1 MTDRWAGVGRRVAA
15 ALVLAASLA
24 VAVAVPSAAQSAAQS
39 VADSLPAECAAL
51 VGGRFSVIHCA
62 PDARLARSY
71 LEAAQRNDSFPGLPR
86 PTAAVSILVA
96 PDAETFRAWVGDQA
110 PEWGAAVAFPARQRI
125 VMQGRYG
132 AAADGDPMVTLRHE
146 LAHLALHEA
155 LGPSAPRW
163 FDEGYASYAA
173 GEWGRDEVLVTSFGL
188 VWRGIPTLAGLD
200 SGFYEGAERA
210 QRSYALAHRAVA
222 ELAGLDPERGLSLL
236 FGHWEREGTFERAL
250 RRAHGMSSADFEQ
263 YWKRRVRR
271 QFGVL
276 ALAADLTVLTLVLTV
291 LLGPM
296 WWQRRQKLRR
306 RLEHMRE
313 EDRRRDEAE
322 RASALAALLGEGE
335 GPDDRRIKG

>member
-1 MTDRWAGVGRRVAA
+1 MAAWRAAIVAA
-15 ALVLAASLA
+15 LLTAATTVTTA
-24 VAVAVPSAAQSAAQS
+24 SAQARS
-39 VADSLPAECAAL
+39 VADSLPADAAVL
-51 VGGRFSVIHCA
+51 ATGRFAVLHFA
-62 PDARLARSY
+62 QDARLAQSY
-71 LEAAQRNDSFPGLPR
+71 LEAAQRSDSFPGLPR
-86 PTAAVSILVA
+86 PRAEVLILVA
-96 PDAETFRAWVGDQA
+96 PDAETFRAWAGSQA
-110 PEWGAAVAFPARQRI
+110 PEWGAAIAFPAQQRI

-155 LGPSAPRW
+155 LGPSPPRW

-173 GEWGRDEVLVTSFGL
+173 GEWGRDEVLVTSVGL

-200 SGFYEGAERA
+200 SGFFAGSERA

-222 ELAGLDPERGLSLL
+222 ELAGLDPERGLGLL
-236 FGHWEREGTFERAL
+236 FSHWGREGTFERAL

-276 ALAADLTVLTLVLTV
+276 ALAADLTALTLVLTV

-306 RLEHMRE
+306 RLEQMRE
-313 EDRRRDEAE
+313 DDRRRDEAE
-322 RASALAALLGEGE
+322 RASALAALLGEPEGE
-335 GPDDRRIKG
+335 NDGRIKG

>member
-1 MTDRWAGVGRRVAA
+1 MVAA
-15 ALVLAASLA
+15 FLAALLLGGA
-24 VAVAVPSAAQSAAQS
+24 VQDP
-39 VADSLPAECAAL
+39 LPADAAVL
-51 VGGRFSVIHCA
+51 VSGRFSVVHFA
-62 PDARLARSY
+62 RDARLAQSY
-71 LEAAQRNDSFPGLPR
+71 LDAARSRDTFPGLPR
-86 PTAAVSILVA
+86 PTAPVLILVA
-96 PDAETFRAWVGDQA
+96 PDAETFRAWVGSGA
-110 PEWGAAVAFPARQRI
+110 PEWGAAIAFPALQRI

-132 AAADGDPMVTLRHE
+132 AAADGDPLVTLRHE
-146 LAHLALHEA
+146 LAHLALHEV
-155 LGPSAPRW
+155 LGPSPPRW

-222 ELAGLDPERGLSLL
+222 ELAGLDPARGLGLL

-250 RRAHGMSSADFEQ
+250 RRAHGMSSADFEE

-276 ALAADLTVLTLVLTV
+276 ALAADLTALTLVLTV

-306 RLEHMRE
+306 RLEQMRE
-313 EDRRRDEAE
+313 DDRRRDDAE
-322 RASALAALLGEGE
+322 RASALAALLGESE
-335 GPDDRRIKG
+335 GDNNGRIKG

>member
-1 MTDRWAGVGRRVAA
+1 MNVRRAGVGRLVAA
-15 ALVLAASLA
+15 ALVLAASLWGA
-24 VAVAVPSAAQSAAQS
+24 EPSAAQS
-39 VADSLPAECAAL
+39 VADSLPADCAAL
-51 VGGRFSVIHCA
+51 VGGRFSVIHCGA
-62 PDARLARSY
+62 DARLARSY

-86 PTAAVSILVA
+86 PTASVSILVA
-96 PDAETFRAWVGDQA
+96 PDAETFRAWAGASA

-125 VMQGRYG
+125 VLQGRYG

-155 LGPSAPRW
+155 LGPSPPRW

-173 GEWGRDEVLVTSFGL
+173 REWGRDEVLVTSFGL

-222 ELAGLDPERGLSLL
+222 ELAGLDPTRGLGLL
-236 FGHWEREGTFERAL
+236 FGHWQREGTFERAL
-250 RRAHGMSSADFEQ
+250 RRAHGMSSEDFEQ

-276 ALAADLTVLTLVLTV
+276 ALAADLTVLSLILTV
-291 LLGPM
+291 FLGPL

-306 RLEHMRE
+306 RLERMRE
-313 EDRRRDEAE
+313 DERRRDEAE
-322 RASALAALLGEGE
+322 RASALAALLGEAE
-335 GPDDRRIKG
+335 GPRDGRIKG

>member
-1 MTDRWAGVGRRVAA
+1 MRAARAA
-15 ALVLAASLA
+15 ALLAALFAAVSTGAAAMQGQSSAAAPPPQDSTSATCGA
-24 VAVAVPSAAQSAAQS
+24 VAA
-39 VADSLPAECAAL
+39 
-51 VGGRFSVIHCA
+51 GRFRVMHCA

-71 LEAAQRNDSFPGLPR
+71 LEAAQRNDTFPGLRRPR
-86 PTAAVSILVA
+86 AEVLILVA
-96 PDAETFRAWVGDQA
+96 PDEDTFRAWVGESA
-110 PEWGAAVAFPARQRI
+110 PEWGAAVAFPAQQRI

-146 LAHLALHEA
+146 LAHLALHEF

-173 GEWGRDEVLVTSFGL
+173 GEWGRDEVLITSVGL

-200 SGFYEGAERA
+200 SGFYVGAERA

-222 ELAGLDPERGLSLL
+222 ELAALDPERGLGLL
-236 FGHWEREGTFERAL
+236 FGHWGREGTFERAL

-263 YWKRRVRR
+263 YWKRRIRR

-276 ALAADLTVLTLVLTV
+276 ALAADLTVLTLVLTL

-306 RLEHMRE
+306 RLEQLRE
-313 EDRRRDEAE
+313 EDRRREEAE
-322 RASALAALLGEGE
+322 RASALAALLGETDSENDG
-335 GPDDRRIKG
+335 RIKG